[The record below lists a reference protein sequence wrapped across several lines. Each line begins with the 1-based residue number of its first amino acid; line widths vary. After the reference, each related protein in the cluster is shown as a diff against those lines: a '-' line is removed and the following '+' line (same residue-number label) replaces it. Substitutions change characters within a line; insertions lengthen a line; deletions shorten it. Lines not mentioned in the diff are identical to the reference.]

1 MLPNPAPYFANL
13 PDPRRETKN
22 KHFAL
27 SEILT
32 IALCAVVSG
41 RDDWKSV
48 ADFARDKLPWFR
60 QFLPLEQGAP
70 SHDTFGRVFSL
81 LDPEA
86 FECAFLEWATAA
98 TGQRPEPL
106 ALDGQCLRR
115 SHRGEAGRALHR
127 VPVWSCTQGLV
138 LAHRAVDE
146 KSNEI
151 TALPEVLA
159 LFDLSGITV
168 TTDAMGC
175 QKSVA
180 GQIVAQGGDYLL
192 ALKGNQGHLHEA
204 VRTFLETRANT
215 EPAHDE
221 TVEKEHG
228 RIETRRVWVSDRVDW
243 IDARATFPG
252 LKTLVL
258 VEALREIGGKSA
270 VERRCYL
277 SSLPPEAKR
286 IGQRIRAHW
295 EIENSLHWVLDM
307 AFDED
312 RSRVR
317 SGHAAETLA
326 IIRRFALNL
335 LKQDNTCSLGIK
347 NKRLKAAYSDAFR
360 LSLLNLSP
368 LCSPSS

>member
-1 MLPNPAPYFANL
+1 LA
-13 PDPRRETKN
+13 
-22 KHFAL
+22 
-27 SEILT
+27 
-32 IALCAVVSG
+32 
-41 RDDWKSV
+41 
-48 ADFARDKLPWFR
+48 WFR
-60 QFLPLEQGAP
+60 QFLPLERGAP

-86 FECAFLEWATAA
+86 FEGAFLEWATAA
-98 TGQRPEPL
+98 TGQKLEHL
-106 ALDGQCLRR
+106 ALDGKCLRR
-115 SHRGEAGRALHR
+115 SHRGKAGRALHL
-127 VPVWSCTQGLV
+127 VHVWSCTQGLV
-138 LAHRAVDE
+138 LANRAVDE

-159 LFDLSGITV
+159 LFDLSGVTV

-192 ALKGNQGHLHEA
+192 ALKGNQGHLHEE
-204 VRTFLETRANT
+204 VRTIMETLAET
-215 EPAHDE
+215 EPPHDE
-221 TVEKEHG
+221 TVEKDHG

-243 IDARATFPG
+243 IDARSTFPG

-258 VEALREIGGKSA
+258 VEALREMGGKPT

-286 IGQRIRAHW
+286 IGQSIRAHW
-295 EIENSLHWVLDM
+295 GIENSLHWVLDM

-335 LKQDNTCSLGIK
+335 LKQDKSSSLGIK
-347 NKRLKAAYSDAFR
+347 NKRLKAAYSDTFR
-360 LSLLNLSP
+360 LSLLNFP
-368 LCSPSS
+368 PFPSSI